1 MTNQDTTTTC
11 TYVNESANA
20 HSEFF
25 FQKPFLHKT
34 AVWGNMKCPRVGE
47 KKLKYFWSIQI
58 KMEMG

>member
-11 TYVNESANA
+11 IYVNESANA
-20 HSEFF
+20 HSVFF

-34 AVWGNMKCPRVGE
+34 AVWGNMKRPRVGK
-47 KKLKYFWSIQI
+47 KKLNYFLSIHI